1 MDDSLKIT
9 AEAVSKFLKTRTG
22 FLGFGPTYGEIIL
35 TAVIAYGTRRFQER
49 SVVQEAEN
57 ILAEINERNKM
68 L

>member
-1 MDDSLKIT
+1 MDESLKIGAKT
-9 AEAVSKFLKTRTG
+9 VSTFLKTRTG

-35 TAVIAYGTRRFQER
+35 SAVIVYASQRFGER
-49 SVVQEAEN
+49 SVVKEAEN